1 MREKKKNRYREK
13 KAEKNSVPRQAG
25 VPGHGGSY
33 GQTPSLSPTHGQRSR
48 LDTYSTRCVC
58 VCVCVCVLYFL
69 FYIHVVL
76 KNSIN
81 LHGKLMSWYV
91 IDHTLVV
98 GDYVIVCNPKS
109 QLCTPI
115 AR

>member
-1 MREKKKNRYREK
+1 M
-13 KAEKNSVPRQAG
+13 
-25 VPGHGGSY
+25 
-33 GQTPSLSPTHGQRSR
+33 
-48 LDTYSTRCVC
+48 CVC
-58 VCVCVCVLYFL
+58 VCVCVVLPFL
-69 FYIHVVL
+69 YTSVVL

-91 IDHTLVV
+91 IDHTPVV

>member
-1 MREKKKNRYREK
+1 MFLET
-13 KAEKNSVPRQAG
+13 VAG
-25 VPGHGGSY
+25 VPGMVGAMVRHLRSLRHMDRDHGWIHTLLGV
-33 GQTPSLSPTHGQRSR
+33 
-48 LDTYSTRCVC
+48 CVC
-58 VCVCVCVLYFL
+58 VCVCVCVYFL

-109 QLCTPI
+109 QLCTTI